1 MGSVDFTIDITP
13 GSERRQ
19 SLQNNFTLVKTKGQI
34 QNYLDLVIDD
44 ASHLYELTRTSF
56 VTLFPLLQPGGMY
69 IIEDWAWS
77 HRQNA
82 QVGSHP
88 WQDQPALT
96 NLIYQ
101 LISELG
107 GSNNIE
113 DILINNNMVKIRKKK
128 SAGLGSEVI
137 QHSYL
142 RGKKI
147 PLIQSCNALLTRPP
161 SPTHGTLLALFD
173 IYFASRQ
180 FHQKRCHQKFVSVG
194 RYYGR
199 N

>member
-1 MGSVDFTIDITP
+1 MIDWPNDKTFKRGSVDFTIDSTP

-19 SLQNNFTLVKTKGQI
+19 SLQSNFTLAKTKGYV

-44 ASHLYELTRTSF
+44 ASHLYELTRARF

-69 IIEDWAWS
+69 IVEDWAWS

-88 WQDQPALT
+88 LRDQPALI

-101 LISELG
+101 LISALG
-107 GSNNIE
+107 GFNNIE
-113 DILINNNMVKIRKKK
+113 DISSNNNMVTIRKKK

-147 PLIQSCNALLTRPP
+147 SLI
-161 SPTHGTLLALFD
+161 
-173 IYFASRQ
+173 
-180 FHQKRCHQKFVSVG
+180 
-194 RYYGR
+194 
-199 N
+199 